1 MSLHPVHSQPSPSAH
16 ELSADYEAV
25 LGDMT
30 AALARG
36 EVGQGTRLMERAL
49 NLNVQWEQLT
59 SAVHRGIERGYEHP
73 SLSSGA
79 R

>member
-1 MSLHPVHSQPSPSAH
+1 MTLHPVNSQPLSSIH
-16 ELSADYEAV
+16 ERSSDFEAV

-36 EVGQGTRLMERAL
+36 EVAKGARLMEHAL
-49 NLNVQWEQLT
+49 NLNVRWEQLT
-59 SAVHRGIERGYEHP
+59 SAVHAGIDRGYEHP
-73 SLSSGA
+73 TTDSGA

>member
-1 MSLHPVHSQPSPSAH
+1 MTLHPVKAQSLSSIH
-16 ELSADYEAV
+16 ELSADFEAV

-36 EVGQGTRLMERAL
+36 EVAQGARLMERAL

-59 SAVHRGIERGYEHP
+59 SAVHAGIERGYEHP
-73 SLSSGA
+73 TSDSGA

>member
-1 MSLHPVHSQPSPSAH
+1 MTLHPVNTQPHASIH
-16 ELSADYEAV
+16 ERSADFEAV

-36 EVGQGTRLMERAL
+36 EVAQGTRLMEHAL
-49 NLNVQWEQLT
+49 DLNVRWEQLT
-59 SAVHRGIERGYEHP
+59 SAVHAGIERGYEYP
-73 SLSSGA
+73 ATDPGA